1 MRPVLLA
8 VCAALTMTVASCAE
22 ARPESEEMVF
32 VTEDD
37 PAVVAA
43 MAKAEETPLIFWRL
57 QEAPPP
63 GYSEFAVKV
72 GLPTVSRDGEE
83 HIWVFD
89 LVREPDGGR
98 GTLANPPDDLG
109 DLQYG
114 SLITFKNEQVSD
126 RQYEKGGK
134 LYGHFTTR
142 ALMDQWNEAQRAE
155 GRERLSPEPLE
166 AGVQ

>member
-8 VCAALTMTVASCAE
+8 VCAGLMMTVAGCAE

-43 MAKAEETPLIFWRL
+43 IAQAQETLPIFWRL
-57 QEAPPP
+57 HEASPP

-89 LVREPDGGR
+89 VVREPGGGR
-98 GTLANPPDDLG
+98 GTLANLPDDLG

-114 SLITFKNEQVSD
+114 SLVKFKDEQISD
-126 RQYEKGGK
+126 WQYEKGGK
-134 LYGHFTTR
+134 AYGHFTSR
-142 ALMDQWNEAQRAE
+142 ALMNQWNELQQAE
-155 GRERLSPEPLE
+155 GRELLSPEPLE

>member
-1 MRPVLLA
+1 MRPALLA
-8 VCAALTMTVASCAE
+8 LCAGLMMTAAGCAE

-43 MAKAEETPLIFWRL
+43 MAQAQETLPIFWRL
-57 QEAPPP
+57 HEAPPP

-89 LVREPDGGR
+89 VVREPDGGR

-109 DLQYG
+109 DLRYG
-114 SLITFKNEQVSD
+114 SLVTFKDEQVSD
-126 RQYEKGGK
+126 WQYEKGGK

-142 ALMDQWNEAQRAE
+142 ALMDQWNEVQRAE
-155 GRERLSPEPLE
+155 GRERLSPQPLE